1 MMNTL
6 LMLGWVALIVVSYKA
21 AVAVLIKTDNL

>member
-1 MMNTL
+1 MTAVL
-6 LMLGWVALIVVSYKA
+6 LIGWIVLIAVSYKA